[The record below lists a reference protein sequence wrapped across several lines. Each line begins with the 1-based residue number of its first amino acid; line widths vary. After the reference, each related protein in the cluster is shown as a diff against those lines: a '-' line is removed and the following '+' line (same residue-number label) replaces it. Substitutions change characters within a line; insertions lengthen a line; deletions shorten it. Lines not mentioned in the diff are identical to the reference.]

1 MYMSIRHPFLTST
14 KIAVAFTVLSLFLR
28 LTPEHIQD
36 GFLSL
41 LPEAAESFFAYF
53 ILALVCILAFKFG
66 VLMQNK
72 PQKRLD
78 AHGLPEYLGPKTRF
92 VARVHRHLVVVI
104 ALYAGVEPT
113 EVHSG
118 VRRSPAR
125 ALWCLLFPFENDKY
139 RYVAELI
146 NADKTFP
153 FRQGIVAPKVNKYSQ
168 AVITGYTEQLARYFE
183 TVGADLGF
191 TVSTYDPDS
200 MPSIPRDSAL
210 GKVLGALGRAIRL
223 KSVSIIFLLLV
234 WACVMV
240 TITALFEP
248 PVSTMISALFGIPF
262 GLILYLEFFSKPIEA
277 PLDERFK
284 ELNHQLELGRSNLI
298 IEPGQR
304 QWHAL
309 AAQILAITDYTHI
322 HGRPREEALAR
333 IELVLRSN
341 IFQIEGINATPE
353 AAYEWARAELYDFSA
368 VSITHPNGYQG
379 PAGGKVGA

>member
-14 KIAVAFTVLSLFLR
+14 KIAVAFTALSLFLR
-28 LTPEHIQD
+28 LTPEHVQD
-36 GFLSL
+36 GFFQL
-41 LPEAAESFFAYF
+41 LPVAAESFFAYF
-53 ILALVCILAFKFG
+53 ILALVCILAFKIG
-66 VLMQNK
+66 VLMQDK

-78 AHGLPEYLGPKTRF
+78 AHGLPEYLGPKTRL
-92 VARVHRHLVVVI
+92 VARAHRHLAVVA
-104 ALYAGVEPT
+104 ALYSGVEPT
-113 EVHSG
+113 EVRSG

-125 ALWCLLFPFENDKY
+125 ALWCLFFPFGNDKY
-139 RYVAELI
+139 RYVAERI

-153 FRQGIVAPKVNKYSQ
+153 FHQGIVAPKVNKYSQ

-200 MPSIPRDSAL
+200 VPSIPHDSAL
-210 GKVLGALGRAIRL
+210 GKMLGALGRVAGFKPVRIVFWLILCVGAMVAI
-223 KSVSIIFLLLV
+223 IALL
-234 WACVMV
+234 
-240 TITALFEP
+240 EP
-248 PVSTMISALFGIPF
+248 PVTYIFSALL
-262 GLILYLEFFSKPIEA
+262 GLSISCIVHFETTTKPTKEPENEHLKAFF
-277 PLDERFK
+277 RRV
-284 ELNHQLELGRSNLI
+284 ELGRSNLI

-309 AAQILAITDYTHI
+309 AAQILAITDYIHV

-379 PAGGKVGA
+379 PADGKVGA